1 MAKLK
6 APFPYFGGKARVAD
20 QVWQRFGSVR
30 NYVEPFAGSLAC
42 LLHRPQPFVGT
53 ETVNDMDGF
62 ISNFWRAV
70 QAAPDDVARHADR
83 PVNENDLHAI
93 HVRMIEEKQTLV
105 PRLEGDLD
113 WYDAKIAGLW
123 CFGLCCWIGGGWC
136 SGDGP
141 WQVVEVDGVRRLVKL
156 GGAGAGV
163 KRTRVDLG
171 AGKGVNRTRVH
182 LGNAGVGVHRSLV
195 HLGNAGGE
203 SQART
208 DNLLAM
214 FAALGDRL
222 RNVRVCCGDW
232 SRVCGEATTTS
243 HGTTAVFLDPPY
255 GAEDNRDA
263 NIYTVDSLTVATDVR
278 EWAIA
283 NGPNPAMRI
292 ALCGYD
298 SFTMPAGWE
307 CVKWKTLGGYA
318 GLGEGQGRENSKRER
333 VWFSPGCESARTLFD
348 AVTETE

>member
-53 ETVNDMDGF
+53 ETVNAMDGF

-70 QAAPDDVARHADR
+70 QAAPSEVARHADR

-105 PRLEGDLD
+105 PRLEADLD

-123 CFGLCCWIGGGWC
+123 CFGLCCWIGSGWC

-141 WQVVEVDGVRRLVKL
+141 WQVVEVDGVRQLVKL
-156 GGAGAGV
+156 GNAGQ
-163 KRTRVDLG
+163 
-171 AGKGVNRTRVH
+171 GVNRQ
-182 LGNAGVGVHRSLV
+182 LV
-195 HLGNAGGE
+195 HLGGAGQGGE

-232 SRVCGEATTTS
+232 SRVCGESPTT
-243 HGTTAVFLDPPY
+243 HNGTTAVFLDPPY
-255 GAEDNRDA
+255 GAEDNRQD
-263 NIYTVDSLTVATDVR
+263 NLYTVDSLTVATDVR

-283 NGPNPAMRI
+283 NGHHPAMRI

-307 CVKWKTLGGYA
+307 CVQWKAQGGYA

>member
-6 APFPYFGGKARVAD
+6 APFPYFGGKSRVSH

-42 LLHRPQPFVGT
+42 LLHRPQPFFGT

-70 QAAPDDVARHADR
+70 QAAPSEVARHADR

-123 CFGLCCWIGGGWC
+123 CFGLCCWIGRGWC

-141 WQVVEVDGVRRLVKL
+141 WQVVEVDGVRQLVKL
-156 GGAGAGV
+156 GNAGQ
-163 KRTRVDLG
+163 
-171 AGKGVNRTRVH
+171 GVNRQ
-182 LGNAGVGVHRSLV
+182 LV
-195 HLGNAGGE
+195 HLGGAGQGGE

-232 SRVCGEATTTS
+232 SRVCGETPTTHS
-243 HGTTAVFLDPPY
+243 GTTAVFLDPPY
-255 GAEDNRDA
+255 GAEDNRYA
-263 NIYTVDSLTVATDVR
+263 NVYSVDSLTVATDVR

-283 NGPNPAMRI
+283 NGHHPAMRI

-307 CVKWKTLGGYA
+307 CVQWKAQGGYA